1 MAILIQWLHD
11 ERQRQINS
19 FSLILRLG
27 IVRTPFSKPDTKIYS
42 ILKERIPSAG
52 AVLAS
57 WAVIFCVLNSIK
69 KDFALSKSRS
79 DG

>member
-19 FSLILRLG
+19 FSFILRLG

-42 ILKERIPSAG
+42 ILKERILPAG

-57 WAVIFCVLNSIK
+57 WAVIFCVLNLIK
-69 KDFALSKSRS
+69 KDFALSKRRS